1 MLHFLPVKPTH
12 FKELILFLVQQ
23 HCDGH
28 HISSS
33 MNVRKSTLPKIV
45 SRKTRFPFF
54 RWMLRHTEAARLV
67 DRAKSMKGTG
77 NKHRS
82 FKTQTNT
89 LAITMILKAT
99 QVGFKLNW
107 HNYSCI
113 PVFRLTLEGL
123 CILDIKEHKRCR
135 PFLLENYK
143 SQDTAFEKKY
153 QHILTLILIA
163 VTTSQILSIK
173 P

>member
-12 FKELILFLVQQ
+12 FKESILFLVQQ

-33 MNVRKSTLPKIV
+33 INVRKSILPKIV

-54 RWMLRHTEAARLV
+54 RWMLRHIEAARLV
-67 DRAKSMKGTG
+67 DRTKSMKGTG
-77 NKHRS
+77 NEYRS
-82 FKTQTNT
+82 FKTQINT
-89 LAITMILKAT
+89 LAITMILKTT

-113 PVFRLTLEGL
+113 PVFGLTWEGL
-123 CILDIKEHKRCR
+123 CILDIKENKRCR

-153 QHILTLILIA
+153 QHILTLIFIA
-163 VTTSQILSIK
+163 ITTSQIFLIK